1 MIHKTGK
8 NLIYKL
14 DYLLWGLK
22 FIKTDKKELMLM
34 AKVTQNFIPSLIMHC
49 NDDDELREEK
59 IDKLLEEINEQRENR
74 LSKD

>member
-1 MIHKTGK
+1 
-8 NLIYKL
+8 
-14 DYLLWGLK
+14 
-22 FIKTDKKELMLM
+22 MLM
-34 AKVTQNFIPSLIMHC
+34 AKVTQNFTPSLIMHC